1 MKVSEEI
8 FNLLEEI
15 SKFNQNKNK
24 SEGVT
29 RLFLTKEHSKLLGY
43 LKKIMEEIGL
53 EVKIDNIGNIIG
65 TYKSKKKTTKTLV
78 IGSHQDTVRNG
89 GKYDGILGVILPLIV
104 IKKCIKEKI
113 NLNYNVKIVAFGD
126 EEGVRFAVTYLG
138 SKVLAGTFTEDLL
151 DRTSEEGKTLK
162 EELISFGLNPQ
173 KITQDKLEN
182 ISGYLEVHI
191 EQGPVLEKENIEVG
205 VVNTIQ
211 GTYRY
216 KIELCGM
223 AGHAGT
229 VPMKYRSD
237 AGVCA
242 AEIISEFTKYVEKT
256 KDLVATFGVIKLY
269 PGSINVIPGKA
280 FFTLDIRSQ
289 NNNLINESVRKFYEI
304 VEKISKKRKIKS
316 KIENTDKVLPS
327 ECSLKIINKLKES
340 ITRIGKKPFIL
351 PSGAG
356 HDSQEMGKVTDMG
369 MLFVRCKEGISHN
382 PLEAVKIEDLEIAA
396 KVIFDFIINY

>member
-24 SEGVT
+24 SEGIT
-29 RLFLTKEHSKLLGY
+29 RLFLTKEHRGLLEY
-43 LKKIMEEIGL
+43 LKKIMKETGL

-65 TYKSKKKTTKTLV
+65 TYKSKKSTSKTLV

-104 IKKCIKEKI
+104 IKKVIKENI
-113 NLNYNVKIVAFGD
+113 DLDYNIKIVAFGD

-151 DRTSEEGKTLK
+151 DRKSEEGKTLN
-162 EELISFGLNPQ
+162 EELIAFGLNP
-173 KITQDKLEN
+173 KNIYQDKLEN

-191 EQGPVLEKENIEVG
+191 EQGPVLEKENLEVG
-205 VVNTIQ
+205 IVDIIQ

-216 KIELCGM
+216 KIELNGI

-242 AEIISEFTKYVEKT
+242 AEIISEFIKYVEKI

-269 PGSINVIPGKA
+269 PGSINVIPGKV

-289 NNNLINESVRKFYEI
+289 NNNLINESVEFFYEI
-304 VEKISKKRKIKS
+304 VEKISKKRRIKS

-340 ITRIGKKPFIL
+340 IRRIGKKTFVL

-382 PLEAVKIEDLEIAA
+382 PLESVKIEDLEIASE
-396 KVIFDFIINY
+396 VIFDFLINY